1 MKKEELVNDIKKL
14 IISSLD
20 LEDLTVADIDT
31 KAPLFV
37 EGLGLDSIDALELG
51 MALKKKYDLTFQSDK
66 QANKKYFYS
75 VETLA
80 DFIINAKNLTMES

>member
-1 MKKEELVNDIKKL
+1 MKKEELENDIKKL

-20 LEDLTVADIDT
+20 LEDLTIADIDT
-31 KAPLFV
+31 KAPLFG

-66 QANKKYFYS
+66 QKNKTYFYS

>member
-1 MKKEELVNDIKKL
+1 MTKEELINDIKKL

-20 LEDLTVADIDT
+20 LEDITVADIDT
-31 KAPLFV
+31 KAPLFG

-66 QANKKYFYS
+66 KANKEYFYS

-80 DFIINAKNLTMES
+80 DFVIKNKNLTVES